1 LDEEGAVALAEL
13 GGAVEFDGGVVAEG
27 WMTRRSRPVEMRVGN
42 GKWEIGNGK
51 SGDEKRRS
59 SSQKPQPR
67 KAEPFGN
74 RPKDKG
80 AALARKSKNYGGVA
94 AAGSCGGRGGD
105 YGVDSRGFE
114 LAGVAGSRSRCGL
127 EPPPPLIS

>member
-1 LDEEGAVALAEL
+1 MTG
-13 GGAVEFDGGVVAEG
+13 VEIGKME
-27 WMTRRSRPVEMRVGN
+27 S
-42 GKWEIGNGK
+42 GKWKLEIGK
-51 SGDEKRRS
+51 SGDERRRS
-59 SSQKPQPR
+59 GSQKPHTL

-74 RPKDKG
+74 RPQDKG
-80 AALARKSKNYGGVA
+80 AAPREKVKEDGGVA

-114 LAGVAGSRSRCGL
+114 LAGVAGSRSRCRP